1 VRTAVALFAALTLS
15 CAAFGQTTNN
25 QSVSGT
31 VQDSSGAV
39 VPNATVTVVS
49 EGTNLTRSAV
59 SSESGAYFISNVPI
73 GFYELSAT
81 AAGFKK
87 YQVSHVEVTVG
98 QQVALNV
105 SLDVGNVNESVTVQ
119 ADAVRV
125 DTTSGEVSNLISG
138 TQASQIQLNG
148 RNFPQLLQ
156 LLPGVSTTYSSGFS
170 LFGGYGVNNSGQS
183 INGSRTDTFS
193 WYLDGADNKDNGGGG
208 NNFVNINPDAIAEFR
223 VLTSNYS
230 AEYGGSAGAVI
241 NIAVKAGTT
250 DFHGVAYEFFR
261 NDAIQAR
268 AFNSLTIPPLRFN
281 NFGWNVGGP
290 VWIPGLLKKNSNKLF
305 FFVGE
310 DFKRLRQG
318 ATNTWT
324 VPTLAQRG
332 GNFSAL
338 PQSQWPVDPVSRVP
352 FTGGVVPAS
361 RWDPNSAK
369 LLNLYP
375 RPNTVGSTG
384 NFVFNTVA
392 PLNTN
397 QYLFKVDYNISNKNQ
412 LSVHYFRDYYTS
424 TQNLTQPIL
433 YNRNIPGTNSSIQ
446 WTFVPNASTV
456 NVAQF
461 TFTGNVISQKTGIVA
476 NPIFLTDY
484 TRAGQGLT
492 YPTIYNASNAI
503 PSINIAN
510 FSNLTS
516 TPLNFNNFNRIFDW
530 KDDFSK
536 IIGNH
541 NFKAGILIMRSR
553 KNQDNVP
560 AINGTF
566 VFNTTA
572 RPLGLTNTTGNAVA
586 DSLLGNFYSYTEA
599 SSTREGWYRFTQI
612 EPYVQDDWKVN
623 SRLTLNLGL
632 RWAYM
637 QPQYSALN
645 NTTAFLPQLYN
656 PAQAVRINPSTGAII
671 PNSGNPYNGLAL
683 GGEGFPQAAL
693 DRIPIANDPSVQA
706 LFRGFPKGT
715 ANTYWGTWQP
725 RIGFAYDL
733 TGNQSTVLRG
743 GYGMFYERVEGNYL
757 FSAVNNPPFVQQS
770 LIYYGNVANPGGG
783 ALQSF
788 PSNINNSHFLDM
800 KVPRTM
806 NWSLG
811 IQHKFGRDTLLSL
824 SYVGSSAANLS
835 YQQDTNQL
843 LPGTLQRNPGVN
855 VNALRPYLGYADIF
869 QYNTGANFIYNSM
882 QVQLRKQ
889 FTQGGLVNIAYTWS
903 KARTDA
909 NSYNYQPQDSYNLR
923 GDWGPASYNR
933 NHVFVASYVYPLPF
947 WLHGSNWV
955 QKALGGWQVSGVTT
969 IQTGLPFNVVTS
981 SDTAGIGFSNAAST
995 SYGGQR
1001 PNLVGNALSGP
1012 GAARTQYLN
1021 PLAFAVPAA
1030 GNFGNLGAFAIYQ
1043 PLYANWDVSTQKAF
1057 PIGERVSA
1065 SLRAELYNFPNHFSY
1080 TTISPTFGAANFGQ
1094 ATAATD
1100 PRTLQL
1106 ALKLSF

>member
-1 VRTAVALFAALTLS
+1 
-15 CAAFGQTTNN
+15 
-25 QSVSGT
+25 
-31 VQDSSGAV
+31 
-39 VPNATVTVVS
+39 
-49 EGTNLTRSAV
+49 
-59 SSESGAYFISNVPI
+59 
-73 GFYELSAT
+73 
-81 AAGFKK
+81 
-87 YQVSHVEVTVG
+87 
-98 QQVALNV
+98 
-105 SLDVGNVNESVTVQ
+105 
-119 ADAVRV
+119 
-125 DTTSGEVSNLISG
+125 
-138 TQASQIQLNG
+138 
-148 RNFPQLLQ
+148 
-156 LLPGVSTTYSSGFS
+156 
-170 LFGGYGVNNSGQS
+170 
-183 INGSRTDTFS
+183 
-193 WYLDGADNKDNGGGG
+193 
-208 NNFVNINPDAIAEFR
+208 
-223 VLTSNYS
+223 
-230 AEYGGSAGAVI
+230 
-241 NIAVKAGTT
+241 
-250 DFHGVAYEFFR
+250 
-261 NDAIQAR
+261 
-268 AFNSLTIPPLRFN
+268 
-281 NFGWNVGGP
+281 
-290 VWIPGLLKKNSNKLF
+290 
-305 FFVGE
+305 
-310 DFKRLRQG
+310 
-318 ATNTWT
+318 
-324 VPTLAQRG
+324 
-332 GNFSAL
+332 
-338 PQSQWPVDPVSRVP
+338 
-352 FTGGVVPAS
+352 
-361 RWDPNSAK
+361 
-369 LLNLYP
+369 
-375 RPNTVGSTG
+375 
-384 NFVFNTVA
+384 
-392 PLNTN
+392 
-397 QYLFKVDYNISNKNQ
+397 
-412 LSVHYFRDYYTS
+412 
-424 TQNLTQPIL
+424 
-433 YNRNIPGTNSSIQ
+433 
-446 WTFVPNASTV
+446 
-456 NVAQF
+456 
-461 TFTGNVISQKTGIVA
+461 
-476 NPIFLTDY
+476 
-484 TRAGQGLT
+484 
-492 YPTIYNASNAI
+492 
-503 PSINIAN
+503 
-510 FSNLTS
+510 
-516 TPLNFNNFNRIFDW
+516 
-530 KDDFSK
+530 
-536 IIGNH
+536 
-541 NFKAGILIMRSR
+541 
-553 KNQDNVP
+553 
-560 AINGTF
+560 
-566 VFNTTA
+566 
-572 RPLGLTNTTGNAVA
+572 
-586 DSLLGNFYSYTEA
+586 
-599 SSTREGWYRFTQI
+599 
-612 EPYVQDDWKVN
+612 
-623 SRLTLNLGL
+623 
-632 RWAYM
+632 
-637 QPQYSALN
+637 
-645 NTTAFLPQLYN
+645 
-656 PAQAVRINPSTGAII
+656 
-671 PNSGNPYNGLAL
+671 
-683 GGEGFPQAAL
+683 
-693 DRIPIANDPSVQA
+693 